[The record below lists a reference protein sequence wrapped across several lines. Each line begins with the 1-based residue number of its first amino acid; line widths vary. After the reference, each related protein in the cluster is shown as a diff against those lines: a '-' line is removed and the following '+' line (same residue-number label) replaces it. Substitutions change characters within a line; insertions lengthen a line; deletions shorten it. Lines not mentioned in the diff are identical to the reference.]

1 MHFNVVR
8 IYKYKDAKELIPMLL
23 PSVIKCFG
31 PTEAKMW
38 HVAFSSLA
46 AKQQPANRYVVSKP
60 SNYKWYMH
68 THICR
73 REQEINT
80 KP

>member
-1 MHFNVVR
+1 MDTNVNTQR
-8 IYKYKDAKELIPMLL
+8 NQMFWTY
-23 PSVIKCFG
+23 C
-31 PTEAKMW
+31 TEAKMW